1 MKRKE
6 KQLAYGGTVIQLE
19 KTDSVEQIVEKAV
32 TVQPAKRQIE
42 WQALEFTAFIH
53 FGINTYTDRE
63 WGDGTE
69 SPTLFNPV
77 EFDAK
82 QWVRAMNAAHMKGVI
97 LTCKHHDGFC
107 LWPSKYTEHSV
118 KNSPWKNGHGDVVKE
133 VSDACREFDMKFG
146 IYLSPWDRHE
156 ESYGDSDRYNTY
168 YRNQLTEL
176 LTQYGEIFEVWLDGA
191 CAEGS
196 NGKKQIYDWRSY
208 YALVRKLQPQ
218 ATITGMGPDAR
229 WCGNESG
236 IGRTNE
242 WSVVPVPEME
252 DMEAHESD
260 RTAAAYPK
268 HNYTLATAQDLGS
281 RPTLEHHAAS
291 EDWVC
296 WYPSQVDVSL
306 RPGWFYHKAEDS
318 KVKSL
323 KHMMQIYYDSVGGN
337 AQLLLNLPPTP
348 EGLIHTKDVS
358 RLKEVGEVIQQTF
371 KDNVLENSVQV
382 ITNENGIQNITF
394 TLEETFTF
402 NTLMLQEDIREGQ
415 RVEEFVVEIE
425 DNEGWKE
432 ICKGNT
438 IGYKKLIKIKED
450 GFVTTKKMRICITQ
464 SRAIPVIYKIGA
476 FKAPIII
483 D

>member
-1 MKRKE
+1 MNRKE

-19 KTDSVEQIVEKAV
+19 KTDSVEQIVEKV
-32 TVQPAKRQIE
+32 VKVQPAKRQIE

-77 EFDAK
+77 EFNAK
-82 QWVRAMNAAHMKGVI
+82 QWVRAMKAAHMKGVI

-268 HNYTLATAQDLGS
+268 HNYTLATA
-281 RPTLEHHAAS
+281 
-291 EDWVC
+291 
-296 WYPSQVDVSL
+296 
-306 RPGWFYHKAEDS
+306 
-318 KVKSL
+318 
-323 KHMMQIYYDSVGGN
+323 
-337 AQLLLNLPPTP
+337 
-348 EGLIHTKDVS
+348 
-358 RLKEVGEVIQQTF
+358 
-371 KDNVLENSVQV
+371 
-382 ITNENGIQNITF
+382 
-394 TLEETFTF
+394 
-402 NTLMLQEDIREGQ
+402 
-415 RVEEFVVEIE
+415 
-425 DNEGWKE
+425 
-432 ICKGNT
+432 
-438 IGYKKLIKIKED
+438 
-450 GFVTTKKMRICITQ
+450 
-464 SRAIPVIYKIGA
+464 
-476 FKAPIII
+476 
-483 D
+483 